1 MANETLITDL
11 VAQEALDQLEAL
23 DKAMEETLR
32 NYASVAKE
40 MAKGLKVPVEVQGDL
55 DKLKNVYEQQMQRAG
70 QATQQLTNIQ
80 RQQQQVI
87 ADTTNTISRQLAE
100 QEKLNKTQREA
111 FTQQQR
117 ALDVAD
123 NILGTHEQNVAA
135 LAKYNRE
142 MKNLKDAY
150 KNQAIGAEEYTRRE
164 LELKTAKAELQRI
177 LNNET
182 KMMQAASW
190 SA

>member
-117 ALDVAD
+117 ALDSEGRAAAH
-123 NILGTHEQNVAA
+123 LEQ
-135 LAKYNRE
+135 RDQD
-142 MKNLKDAY
+142 DA
-150 KNQAIGAEEYTRRE
+150 GCRR
-164 LELKTAKAELQRI
+164 LLPTPVP
-177 LNNET
+177 
-182 KMMQAASW
+182 
-190 SA
+190 

>member
-70 QATQQLTNIQ
+70 QAA
-80 RQQQQVI
+80 RV
-87 ADTTNTISRQLAE
+87 
-100 QEKLNKTQREA
+100 
-111 FTQQQR
+111 
-117 ALDVAD
+117 
-123 NILGTHEQNVAA
+123 
-135 LAKYNRE
+135 
-142 MKNLKDAY
+142 
-150 KNQAIGAEEYTRRE
+150 
-164 LELKTAKAELQRI
+164 
-177 LNNET
+177 
-182 KMMQAASW
+182 
-190 SA
+190 

>member
-142 MKNLKDAY
+142 MKNLKDA
-150 KNQAIGAEEYTRRE
+150 
-164 LELKTAKAELQRI
+164 
-177 LNNET
+177 
-182 KMMQAASW
+182 
-190 SA
+190 